1 MPDITK
7 GHTFTDGESVTH
19 VKLNNIVDSASIN
32 AGVVGATELA
42 SGAVE
47 TAKVADDAITADKL
61 ADTAVSAGDYTTAD
75 ITVDAQGRVTAAAN
89 GTIAIAEI
97 EDNSVTLAKL
107 EDGTEGDILYYAGSG
122 APARLAKGTA
132 GQQLAVNSGAT
143 APEWV
148 AAPTHIVDTDD
159 PDDSADGS
167 DGDFFYKYYA

>member
-32 AGVVGATELA
+32 AGVVGATEIA

-47 TAKVADDAITADKL
+47 TAKVADNAITAAKL

-148 AAPTHIVDTDD
+148 AAPTHIVDTDS
-159 PDDSADGS
+159 PTGGDGEN
-167 DGDFFYKYYA
+167 GDFFYKYYA